1 MLSYAALLATVY
13 CVLPDMDLLFYE
25 IRKFVS
31 GLVRDDVAQA
41 ARGLTL
47 AVACI
52 AAVFH
57 HVVPRFLVSAENVA
71 AHHFWFLRILA
82 RISS

>member
-1 MLSYAALLATVY
+1 MLATVY
-13 CVLPDMDLLFYE
+13 CVLPDMGFLFYE
-25 IRKFVS
+25 IRRFVS
-31 GLVRDDVAQA
+31 GLMRDDVARA

-57 HVVPRFLVSAENVA
+57 HVVTRFLDSAYEIV
-71 AHHFWFLRILA
+71 AHHFLPFLILA
-82 RISS
+82 RIPS